1 MEAAQTSADLLG
13 AKAIADPYSFIGALR
28 EHDPVHWNADHRSW
42 VITRY
47 DDVAAGFL
55 DRRLSSNRVDP
66 VYDQK
71 LSDGQRAARAP
82 TYAVLSDWMVFKDPP
97 DHTRLRNLVKLA
109 FTPRAVRALA
119 PRIEE
124 IVDEVLD
131 LPPRGTVDVVRD
143 IAFPI
148 PAMVIAEMLGVPVGD
163 RHLFRA
169 WSNAASTVIFEAA
182 RDDADRRR
190 AQEGLVA
197 LSEYLQD
204 LVDRYR
210 MRPADNLISALVRAR
225 GVDDTLSER
234 EIVNTCL
241 LLLFGG
247 HETTTNLIAN
257 SVLALI
263 RAPASRLELLEDS
276 SLAAEAVEELNR
288 FDGPAKMVVRRAAE
302 DLELRGRHIA
312 AGDRVLLVTCA
323 ANRDPRRF
331 QDADRLDLRRAE
343 NRHVAFGFGIHY
355 CLGAPLARLEVQT
368 ALPRVLARLTDPAI
382 EPDRLQWLPLL
393 LTRAL
398 SSLPVRYGG

>member
-1 MEAAQTSADLLG
+1 
-13 AKAIADPYSFIGALR
+13 
-28 EHDPVHWNADHRSW
+28 
-42 VITRY
+42 
-47 DDVAAGFL
+47 
-55 DRRLSSNRVDP
+55 
-66 VYDQK
+66 
-71 LSDGQRAARAP
+71 
-82 TYAVLSDWMVFKDPP
+82 
-97 DHTRLRNLVKLA
+97 
-109 FTPRAVRALA
+109 
-119 PRIEE
+119 
-124 IVDEVLD
+124 
-131 LPPRGTVDVVRD
+131 
-143 IAFPI
+143 
-148 PAMVIAEMLGVPVGD
+148 VPVGD

-197 LSEYLQD
+197 LSDYLQD

-263 RAPASRLELLEDS
+263 RDPASRLELLEDS
-276 SLAAEAVEELNR
+276 SLVAEAVEELNR

-331 QDADRLDLRRAE
+331 HDADRLDLRRAE

>member
-1 MEAAQTSADLLG
+1 
-13 AKAIADPYSFIGALR
+13 
-28 EHDPVHWNADHRSW
+28 
-42 VITRY
+42 
-47 DDVAAGFL
+47 VAAGFL

-97 DHTRLRNLVKLA
+97 DHTRLRNLVKLV

-331 QDADRLDLRRAE
+331 HDADRLDLRRAE

>member
-1 MEAAQTSADLLG
+1 VLTAPQLLSPEAV
-13 AKAIADPYSFIGALR
+13 ADPYAFFGALR
-28 EHDPVHWNADHRSW
+28 EHEPVHYDAAHKSW
-42 VITRY
+42 LITRY
-47 DDVAAGFL
+47 EDVAAGFL
-55 DRRLSSNRVDP
+55 DRGLSSDRVASI
-66 VYDQK
+66 YASK
-71 LSDGQRAARAP
+71 LSDAQREARAA
-82 TYAVLSDWMVFKDPP
+82 TFSVLSDWMVFKDPP

-109 FTPRAVRALA
+109 FTPRAVQALA
-119 PRIEE
+119 PRVIE
-124 IVDEVLD
+124 IVEQILD
-131 LPPRGTVDVVRD
+131 LPPAGTIDVVRD

-148 PAMVIAEMLGVPVGD
+148 PAMVIAEMLGVPAED
-163 RHLFRA
+163 RDRFRG
-169 WSNAASTVIFEAA
+169 WSNAASTVIFEAV
-182 RDDADRRR
+182 RDDGDRRR

-204 LVDRYR
+204 LVRRYR
-210 MRPADNLISALVRAR
+210 ARPRDNIISALVRAR
-225 GVDDTLSER
+225 ENDDTLSEG
-234 EIVNTCL
+234 EVVNTCL

-257 SVLALI
+257 GFLALI
-263 RAPASRLELLEDS
+263 GRPDQRALLREDPALVS
-276 SLAAEAVEELNR
+276 AAVEELNR

-331 QDADRLDLRRAE
+331 DDPDRLDLRRSE

-382 EPDRLQWLPLL
+382 EPDRIEWLPLL

-398 SSLPVRYGG
+398 SSLPVGYGG